1 MTAGS
6 GAAWV
11 PVTESIA
18 GVVLSSDELEV
29 HVVPGNGGDVYSIID
44 RRTGVDLLWKAPW
57 GTGLEIGDAETSRG
71 AWLTRAW
78 GGWQLLLPNT
88 GDEAREAGRTWGFHG
103 EAGLRDWTVV
113 SAGRDELEL
122 VVDLESAPLQL
133 RRVYRVDGPA
143 LSVTTTVRNL
153 AAAPTEF
160 LWGEHPT
167 FGEAFA
173 SGATLEIDAE
183 WMRVD
188 SAGGLEL
195 AAGDRISWPGRT
207 ELAGESL
214 DRIPTGSPARFL
226 FGYLG
231 GLREGTYLVRN
242 DRLGLSARVTWP
254 LDVFP
259 CVWLWE
265 EIHWTMDAPWNGQA
279 YAVGIE
285 PQAAYPAV
293 GMTELRALGRN
304 GLTIEPEG
312 TLAATITITV
322 RSST

>member
-1 MTAGS
+1 
-6 GAAWV
+6 
-11 PVTESIA
+11 
-18 GVVLSSDELEV
+18 
-29 HVVPGNGGDVYSIID
+29 
-44 RRTGVDLLWKAPW
+44 
-57 GTGLEIGDAETSRG
+57 
-71 AWLTRAW
+71 
-78 GGWQLLLPNT
+78 
-88 GDEAREAGRTWGFHG
+88 
-103 EAGLRDWTVV
+103 V
-113 SAGRDELEL
+113 SAGRDELEP